1 MSNLF
6 NCLTAVVTTD
16 ASGSRTDFYSP
27 SGNLH
32 HTVPAQKNQPV
43 FGRQKWVM
51 HEGTLYTITWR
62 MTPQTPSLPR

>member
-16 ASGSRTDFYSP
+16 ARGSRTDFFSP

-32 HTVPAQKNQPV
+32 HSVPASQAQPV
-43 FGRQKWVM
+43 FGRQKRIM
-51 HEGTLYTITWR
+51 HDGNLYTITWQ
-62 MTPQTPSLPR
+62 MTPQTPRLPF